1 MNGTTWRSDASL
13 RRRPP
18 GGSRTPVAI
27 VGLGA
32 MLPDAPS
39 APAYWQNIRSRRYS
53 ISEVPSDRWRVEDY
67 YDPDPSV
74 ADKTYSKI
82 GAWVRDFTFDWKGF
96 RIPPKVAAA
105 MDEGQQWAV
114 TIAAEALADY
124 GYPARP
130 LDTERTGVILGAA
143 MGGELHY
150 ITGLRVFFPEYA
162 NALSAV
168 DEFRALPQN
177 QQAALVE
184 GVIYRLGDLCR
195 VSPGRAGRQVAIEP
209 GPALIAPVIPWRGRV
224 GTQVQGIGCLCR
236 SRRHGH

>member
-1 MNGTTWRSDASL
+1 MRGQR
-13 RRRPP
+13 
-18 GGSRTPVAI
+18 GGSNALDRSGGRGSRLPVAI
-27 VGLGA
+27 VGVGA
-32 MLPDAPS
+32 ILPDAPC

-53 ISEVPSDRWRVEDY
+53 ITEVPSDRWRIEDY

-74 ADKTYSKI
+74 RDKTYSKI
-82 GAWVRDFTFDWKGF
+82 GAWVRGFTFDWKGF

-124 GYPARP
+124 GYPARS

-162 NALSAV
+162 NALAAV
-168 DEFRALPQN
+168 DEFRSLGHEQR
-177 QQAALVE
+177 AALVQ
-184 GVIYRLGDLCR
+184 GL
-195 VSPGRAGRQVAIEP
+195 
-209 GPALIAPVIPWRGRV
+209 RG
-224 GTQVQGIGCLCR
+224 
-236 SRRHGH
+236 